1 MSATSRTGPTGLK
14 LWIRRFQTE
23 AGRQTTILYG
33 AQLASSLLN
42 FVFLTALARTLS
54 PEEWG
59 IFSFC
64 LVSVI
69 NFLGFFFDFGIF
81 SAGARLLAVAA
92 NRDEERCLLGALLV
106 AGLGTGVLFA
116 AVIAVSG
123 PIVDRSFGTNVAG
136 VLLAAAPLAAVVP
149 LQLFVDLA
157 CQGTNRI
164 GALALLRLALPVSG
178 IAIVGALIALHDMH
192 PLPAL
197 VAYLGG
203 LTVAVGLVTF
213 LLRPSFT
220 KVGPELRRVA
230 RATRD
235 FGLHMYV
242 GRATSMASARLDAI
256 LIPYFIG
263 TTGFGVYNM
272 AQRLSDP
279 IATLAR
285 SMAMTRFKAF
295 ANRTEVSAYILRWN
309 VALLSAAVVG
319 LVGLGPVAI
328 LLFLGE
334 KYQPAVPLI
343 LPFAFA
349 TLFAGL
355 MQPYN
360 MFLGAH
366 GRGRELRNVS
376 LALGVTNLA
385 GLLALVPTFGV
396 QGAAWWASGSMA
408 FNFLLNLY
416 YYRKVRRELTKVHT

>member
-1 MSATSRTGPTGLK
+1 
-14 LWIRRFQTE
+14 
-23 AGRQTTILYG
+23 
-33 AQLASSLLN
+33 
-42 FVFLTALARTLS
+42 
-54 PEEWG
+54 
-59 IFSFC
+59 
-64 LVSVI
+64 
-69 NFLGFFFDFGIF
+69 
-81 SAGARLLAVAA
+81 
-92 NRDEERCLLGALLV
+92 V
-106 AGLGTGVLFA
+106 AG
-116 AVIAVSG
+116 I
-123 PIVDRSFGTNVAG
+123 
-136 VLLAAAPLAAVVP
+136 LLAAAPLAAVVP

-178 IAIVGALIALHDMH
+178 IAIVGVLVALHDMH

-203 LTVAVGLVTF
+203 LGVAVGIVTA
-213 LLRPSFT
+213 LLRPSFSS
-220 KVGPELRRVA
+220 VGPELRRVA
-230 RATRD
+230 QATRE

-242 GRATSMASARLDAI
+242 GRAASMASARLDAV

-272 AQRLSDP
+272 AQRISEP

-309 VALLSAAVVG
+309 LALLSAASGG
-319 LVGLGPVAI
+319 LLLAGPIAI

-334 KYQPAVPLI
+334 QYQPAIPLVP
-343 LPFAFA
+343 PFAIA
-349 TLFAGL
+349 TFFAGL

-366 GRGRELRNVS
+366 GRGRELRNIS
-376 LALGVTNLA
+376 LALGATNLA
-385 GLLALVPTFGV
+385 GLLLLVPVLGLL
-396 QGAAWWASGSMA
+396 GAAWWASGSMF

-416 YYRKVRRELTKVHT
+416 YYRKVRKELNRMQT